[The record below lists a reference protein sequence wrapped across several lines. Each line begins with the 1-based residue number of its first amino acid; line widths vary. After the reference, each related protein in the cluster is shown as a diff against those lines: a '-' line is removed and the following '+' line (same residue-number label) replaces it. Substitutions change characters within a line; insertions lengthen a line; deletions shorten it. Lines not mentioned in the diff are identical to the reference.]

1 MLKMKKT
8 FWRICHLNLVGLLF
22 TAASTFNFVQ
32 SQCSPEAIT
41 AKYWQ
46 YRENLKHFVVTDRDP
61 SGCVRDGIGQDP
73 TDPCKCSKSGYS
85 LPATSINMHSNGSNE
100 QQDRSGPEP
109 LDGRWDFRDPKCFG
123 KTGEHFNVLD
133 MGSET
138 PHQMG
143 YYWMTLATEYDL
155 LRQNGQNEEAGSGI
169 L

>member
-1 MLKMKKT
+1 MKKT

-73 TDPCKCSKSGYS
+73 EDLCKCSKSGYS
-85 LPATSINMHSNGSNE
+85 LPATSINMQANGVTSNKIEATMILKKIILIFVTLNASGKLVMCTMFLTWVPKLHTRWAGIGSVW
-100 QQDRSGPEP
+100 QQSIN
-109 LDGRWDFRDPKCFG
+109 C
-123 KTGEHFNVLD
+123 
-133 MGSET
+133 
-138 PHQMG
+138 
-143 YYWMTLATEYDL
+143 
-155 LRQNGQNEEAGSGI
+155 
-169 L
+169 